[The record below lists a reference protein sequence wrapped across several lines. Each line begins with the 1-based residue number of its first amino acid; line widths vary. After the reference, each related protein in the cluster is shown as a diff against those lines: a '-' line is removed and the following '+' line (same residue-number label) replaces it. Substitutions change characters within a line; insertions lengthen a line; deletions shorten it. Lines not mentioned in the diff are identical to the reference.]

1 MRQQTSI
8 QIVFQLIQSQ
18 NLSGHAH
25 GVAVGLIRICLP
37 SDQNPVF
44 GKWKLMRWKN
54 LIRRLLFRNFI
65 DFPCAVV
72 QENLDFSCRFW
83 TLLTSKYINTSYPY
97 ECWPGLCGVGFIVV
111 ITIII
116 CFWYV
121 KKKEGGRGKGDSG
134 IDFRQCMLNRSFR
147 RRQGVGVN
155 RCKCR

>member
-1 MRQQTSI
+1 MHMCMDWLSNWSGS
-8 QIVFQLIQSQ
+8 VF
-18 NLSGHAH
+18 H
-25 GVAVGLIRICLP
+25 LIRTLCLE
-37 SDQNPVF
+37 NENWY
-44 GKWKLMRWKN
+44 GEKN

-116 CFWYV
+116 CFWYA
-121 KKKEGGRGKGDSG
+121 KKRPDIVHIWGKGAKVIQKNGTEDGKVFFIVALQKAESELH
-134 IDFRQCMLNRSFR
+134 MSFR
-147 RRQGVGVN
+147 L
-155 RCKCR
+155 